1 MDRDRRTSLWV
12 GLFALAAL
20 AAFAGAVLSLTAE
33 RGFWKPRYRLV
44 AYFESGQGLVQGAP
58 VRLAGKDVGSVDSVG
73 FSPLGSNKP
82 AIRVGFSVDSA
93 VQDRIRSDSQAT
105 IGTIGLLGDRYVEI
119 SLGSEAGQVL
129 ANGAEV
135 PTTTPLDISDV
146 MAKGTQALDDVGKL
160 AANLNQVVQD
170 FGKQMGAAR
179 IADAARA
186 FADVAIQ
193 IREGKGL
200 LHSLIYEP
208 SQGRGLESLDR
219 SLVMLE
225 NALSKVAQGDGVL
238 HALIYEQAPKGDF
251 LAQTAQA
258 AERLNSILGKVDRG
272 EGTLGMLVS
281 DPTLYDDLKQLVG
294 GARRSLL
301 VRSLVRMSTDSGNKD
316 SGGKE
321 P

>member
-1 MDRDRRTSLWV
+1 MDRDRRASLWV

-20 AAFAGAVLSLTAE
+20 IGFAGAVLSLTAE

-44 AYFESGQGLVQGAP
+44 AHFQSVQGLVQGAP
-58 VRLAGKDVGSVDSVG
+58 VRLAGKDVGSVEAVD
-73 FSPLGSNKP
+73 FAPLGSSKP
-82 AIRVGFSVDSA
+82 PIRVDLSVDAA

-119 SLGSEAGQVL
+119 SLGTPEGQVL
-129 ANGAEV
+129 GDGAELR
-135 PTTTPLDISDV
+135 TATPLDIADV
-146 MAKGTQALDDVGKL
+146 MAKGTQALDDVAEL

-170 FGKQMGAAR
+170 FGKQVGAAR

-219 SLVMLE
+219 SLAMLE
-225 NALSKVAQGDGVL
+225 NALRNVSQGDGVL
-238 HALIYEQAPKGDF
+238 HSLIYEPAPKGD
-251 LAQTAQA
+251 LVAQTLQA
-258 AERLNSILGKVDRG
+258 AEHLNSVLGKIDRG
-272 EGTLGMLVS
+272 EGTLGLLVA

-294 GARRSLL
+294 GAQRSLL
-301 VRSLVRMSTDSGNKD
+301 VRSLVRLSTDTPD
-316 SGGKE
+316 KE

>member
-20 AAFAGAVLSLTAE
+20 VAFAGAVLSLTAE

-44 AYFESGQGLVQGAP
+44 AYFESVQGLVQGAP
-58 VRLAGKDVGSVDSVG
+58 VRLAGKDVGSVESVS
-73 FSPLGSNKP
+73 FSPLGSSKP
-82 AIRVGFSVDSA
+82 PIRVEISVDAS

-105 IGTIGLLGDRYVEI
+105 VGTIGLLGDRYVELT
-119 SLGSEAGQVL
+119 LGSEAGEVL
-129 ANGAEV
+129 ADGAELRSA
-135 PTTTPLDISDV
+135 TPLDPSDV
-146 MAKGTQALDDVGKL
+146 MAKGTLALDGVAQL
-160 AANLNQVVQD
+160 ANNLNQVVLD
-170 FGKQMGAAR
+170 FGKQMGVSR
-179 IADAARA
+179 MADAARA
-186 FADVAIQ
+186 FADVATQ
-193 IREGKGL
+193 VREGKGL

-238 HALIYEQAPKGDF
+238 HSLIYEPAPKGEF
-251 LAQTAQA
+251 LTQTAQA
-258 AERLNSILGKVDRG
+258 GEHLNSILGKIDRG

-294 GARRSLL
+294 GAQRSLL
-301 VRSLVRMSTDSGNKD
+301 VRSLVRMSTESQ
-316 SGGKE
+316 GKE